1 MDIRSTSPA
10 VLTATPT
17 VEAIRCLA
25 AQSLARESGA
35 AFQSLLAAGSDA
47 LARLA
52 RSVRRA
58 EDAAISLAQREH
70 AHEVAQDLGDARDA
84 LCSGLAE
91 SSRCLRA
98 EAPSLS
104 EALRGLLRPD
114 RQRLAVA
121 ARAVRTAAA
130 RPKAESAPDW
140 FAATTDAVEALGE
153 AAEHLD
159 ALALAQPPA
168 SATRALGCGLAAFLR
183 ERRDALLGDI
193 ARLVD

>member
-1 MDIRSTSPA
+1 MDIRSTSLTTP
-10 VLTATPT
+10 LTA
-17 VEAIRCLA
+17 EAVQALA
-25 AQSLARESGA
+25 ARSLARESDA
-35 AFQSLLAAGSDA
+35 AFQSLLAASADA

-58 EDAAISLAQREH
+58 ECAAISLAQREH
-70 AHEVAQDLGDARDA
+70 AHEVAADLGDVRTA
-84 LCSGLAE
+84 LLSGLAA
-91 SSRCLRA
+91 SSRCLSA
-98 EAPSLS
+98 EIPSLP

-114 RQRLAVA
+114 RQRLAEA

-130 RPKAESAPDW
+130 RPKPEDTPDW

-159 ALALAQPPA
+159 SLALAQPEA
-168 SATRALGCGLAAFLR
+168 SASRTLGNGLAEFLR
-183 ERRDALLGDI
+183 ERRDALLSDI

>member
-10 VLTATPT
+10 VITSTA
-17 VEAIRCLA
+17 EAIARLA
-25 AQSLARESGA
+25 DPSLANESGA
-35 AFQSLLAAGSDA
+35 AFQGLLAASSDA

-58 EDAAISLAQREH
+58 ECAAISLAQREH
-70 AHEVAQDLGDARDA
+70 AHDIATDLRDARDA
-84 LCSGLAE
+84 LCSGLAD
-91 SSRCLRA
+91 SSQCLRT

-104 EALRGLLRPD
+104 KALRGLLRPD
-114 RQRLAVA
+114 RQRLADA

-130 RPKAESAPDW
+130 RPKAEDTPDW
-140 FAATTDAVEALGE
+140 FAATADAVEALGE

-159 ALALAQPPA
+159 ALALAQPES
-168 SATRALGCGLAAFLR
+168 SATRALGSGLAAFLR